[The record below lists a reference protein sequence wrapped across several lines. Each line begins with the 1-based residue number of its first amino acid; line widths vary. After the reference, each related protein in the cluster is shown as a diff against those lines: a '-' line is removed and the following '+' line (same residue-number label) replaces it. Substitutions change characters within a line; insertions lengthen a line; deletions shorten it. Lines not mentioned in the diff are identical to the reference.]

1 MSETT
6 ATSSTERS
14 QDSDS
19 SCMVKD
25 SYPIHRLKC
34 IPASFKSN
42 YAVAHNRMANLLF
55 VHHPHCS
62 SKAETANYSHKT
74 SSLMKPCFP
83 LKGGVLL
90 FFFLTSLISEH
101 L

>member
-6 ATSSTERS
+6 ATLSTERS

-25 SYPIHRLKC
+25 SYPIYCLEC
-34 IPASFKSN
+34 IPASSKSN
-42 YAVAHNRMANLLF
+42 YAVAHNRMSNLLF

-62 SKAETANYSHKT
+62 SKAELRTISFSH
-74 SSLMKPCFP
+74 LR
-83 LKGGVLL
+83 
-90 FFFLTSLISEH
+90 
-101 L
+101 